1 MLLKNLIA
9 STSFSNVLIN
19 FVIVKRGS
27 RQFGSLMYIKISDG
41 RAYKIFSLLQN

>member
-19 FVIVKRGS
+19 FVIVKRG
-27 RQFGSLMYIKISDG
+27 RSLG
-41 RAYKIFSLLQN
+41 P